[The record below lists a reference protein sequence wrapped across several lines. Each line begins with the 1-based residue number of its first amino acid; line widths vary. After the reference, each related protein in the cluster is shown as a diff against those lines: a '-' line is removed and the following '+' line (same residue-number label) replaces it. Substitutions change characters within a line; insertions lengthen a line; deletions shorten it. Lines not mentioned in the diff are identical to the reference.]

1 MINRFGKKSFS
12 EREVKYY
19 LSSYKREGG
28 FMINWVLNAL
38 SVGCARQP
46 EVLTY
51 CILYKWIRLSHRI
64 NA

>member
-28 FMINWVLNAL
+28 FVINWVLNAL

-51 CILYKWIRLSHRI
+51 CILFGAFIFF
-64 NA
+64 

>member
-28 FMINWVLNAL
+28 FMINWVLNTL

-51 CILYKWIRLSHRI
+51 CILHK
-64 NA
+64 